1 MSRIVIDGNIGSG
14 KTTQLDLL
22 EKKGWRVKREP
33 IDEWPLDKFYKD
45 PKKWAFYFHMIIL
58 KTLRPLKTKSP
69 VVYERSLLSSRWVFW
84 PLLVRQHRI
93 SKEEDEIYSKF
104 YEDYSWFPNLYIFLS
119 KSPEKA
125 HEHIQKRGQAGDFGV
140 TLKYLQ
146 ELDVEYKNMIKSV
159 PCKVIVVNAE
169 RTPEE
174 IHEEICRHLSEN
186 ELFFGDIGG
195 HQVSETGDTGRE
207 VQCSLVPNMCS
218 VS

>member
-33 IDEWPLDKFYKD
+33 IDDWPLDKFYKD

-69 VVYERSLLSSRWVFW
+69 VIYERSLLSSRWVFW
-84 PLLVRQHRI
+84 PLLVRQHRL
-93 SKEEDEIYSKF
+93 SKEDDEIYSKF

-125 HEHIQKRGQAGDFGV
+125 YEHIQKRGQAGDFGV

-159 PCKVIVVNAE
+159 PCKVIIVNAE

-174 IHEEICRHLSEN
+174 IHDEICRHLSEN
-186 ELFFGDIGG
+186 ELFIGDFSGG
-195 HQVSETGDTGRE
+195 QVSETGDTGRE
-207 VQCSLVPNMCS
+207 VQCSFVPNMCS